1 MRFLLNLLAQIA
13 LAAVALVVIH
23 FALPGVTLHLAGF
36 VIALVVFT
44 IAYAI
49 LRPLVRKLAQRYA
62 EPLTGGVGLIA
73 TLLALWIATLFKG
86 GIVISGVQAWLLAPA
101 IVWIITALGGWI
113 VGKFVID
120 RSLEKR
126 DLARK
131 IAHSKK

>member
-36 VIALVVFT
+36 FIALGVFT

-86 GIVISGVQAWLLAPA
+86 
-101 IVWIITALGGWI
+101 ALSSRACRPGCLRQ
-113 VGKFVID
+113 
-120 RSLEKR
+120 RSCGSSPR
-126 DLARK
+126 SA
-131 IAHSKK
+131 AGSSASS